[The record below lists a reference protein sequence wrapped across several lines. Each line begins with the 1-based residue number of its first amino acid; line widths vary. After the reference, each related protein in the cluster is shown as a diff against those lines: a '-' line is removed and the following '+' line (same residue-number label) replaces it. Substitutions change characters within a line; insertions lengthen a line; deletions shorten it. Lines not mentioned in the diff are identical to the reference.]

1 MVGEIRD
8 DGDLIYATKQARS
21 RQTLD
26 RLLEAAEQVLAT
38 RGLDE
43 ATVPAIAERA
53 GVSVG
58 IVYRRFKDKD
68 ALLRAVYE
76 RFFARSREH
85 NRAAL
90 DPERWIGAPAAEI
103 VRAVIGGIVHG
114 YRQHRGLLRALFTYA
129 QTHPDEQFRRRA
141 EELNG
146 EAFRALGDLLVA
158 RGAEWSH
165 PRPDAAVRFGLVV
178 VAATLRQL
186 MLTDEGAHHP
196 LASSD
201 EELARELTRMYS
213 RYLGIA
219 EGGELRP
226 PS

>member
-1 MVGEIRD
+1 VADETGA
-8 DGDLIYATKQARS
+8 GNDLIYATKQARS

-26 RLLEAAEQVLAT
+26 RLLEAAEDVLAT

-43 ATVPAIAERA
+43 ATVPVIAEHA

-76 RFFARSREH
+76 RFFSRSREH

-90 DPERWIGAPAAEI
+90 DPARWAGAPAAEV
-103 VRAVIGGIVHG
+103 VRAIIGGIVHG

-146 EAFRALGDLLVA
+146 EAFRALGDLLLA

-165 PRPDAAVRFGLVV
+165 PHPDAAVRFGLVV
-178 VAATLRQL
+178 VASTLRQL
-186 MLTDEGAHHP
+186 MLADEGTRHP
-196 LASSD
+196 LATTD
-201 EELARELTRMYS
+201 EELARELTRLYS

-219 EGGELRP
+219 EGGPLPP